1 VAVVVVVV
9 VIVGFDVV
17 VVLDVVVVVDVNRLI
32 WLMWLLV
39 VGWLVGW
46 LAGWLAG
53 WLVGWLSLLLLFDV
67 YCLLLAF
74 FSLLYAVAWLLV
86 LGCWFL

>member
-1 VAVVVVVV
+1 MLFRCFAVS
-9 VIVGFDVV
+9 
-17 VVLDVVVVVDVNRLI
+17 
-32 WLMWLLV
+32 LV
-39 VGWLVGW
+39 CWFTVCCFVGWLVGW